1 MLADVPMVFIL
12 VGIAAYTVLSGAD
25 FGAGLWT
32 LVPGGGQAGAA
43 ATRDHTRHA
52 IGPVWEA
59 NHVWL
64 IFVLTVAWTCYPGAF
79 GSIVSTLAVPL
90 LIAAIGIIF
99 RGTAYALRSQFS
111 RDEEHGVRLVE
122 YLFALS
128 SVLTPFALATV
139 IGAIAT
145 GRVPVGN
152 ARGDEIT
159 SWLNPVSVLAGVLA
173 VAFSGYLAAVY
184 LAADAH
190 RLAERALVHDFRIR
204 ALASGVVAGAL
215 ALAGLLVIRVSAVS
229 LWHGL
234 TSGLGLALV
243 IVSAVAG
250 VVTMVLVF
258 VGRFGPARAS
268 AALAVAAVIAGWAAA
283 QSPFVLPG
291 LTVAEAAAGRSTL
304 IATIVAVAVGAVVL
318 VPSLTVLYSLVL
330 RGRLDTAV
338 VSDSVAAGAG
348 GAAGSGGVP
357 RAGGRRSSPVS
368 RGSRVRLAAG
378 FAVVTLVAGTGLLV
392 FADPAWAH
400 AIGAV
405 ALIACAVTVFAL
417 ASAPAAELPERQA
430 EFRQHA
436 AGETGHRLDA
446 IAAQRED
453 EQSVRP
459 RVLGFCRF
467 AQVGGE
473 GELTVGLGGDEPVGS
488 AVAERDLGQEPGD
501 RAVPLVLQR
510 RRRHGQPGA
519 AGEQGDDAIHIA
531 ALVGAGEPLDELL
544 LPGGFRGRAA
554 SSPGAGAPSAARSG
568 SGWW

>member
-32 LVPGGGQAGAA
+32 LVPGGGQASAA

-79 GSIVSTLAVPL
+79 GSIVSTLAIPL

-152 ARGDEIT
+152 ARGDLVT

-184 LAADAH
+184 LAADAQ
-190 RLAERALVHDFRIR
+190 RLTERSLVHDFRIR

-215 ALAGLLVIRVSAVS
+215 ALAGLLVIRVSARP
-229 LWHGL
+229 LWDGL
-234 TSGLGLALV
+234 TSGLGLVLV
-243 IVSAVAG
+243 VVSALAG

-258 VGRFGPARAS
+258 ARRFGPARAS

-304 IATIVAVAVGAVVL
+304 IATIVGVAVGAVVL
-318 VPSLTVLYSLVL
+318 VPSLAVLYSLVL

-338 VSDSVAAGAG
+338 VSDSGAVSDA
-348 GAAGSGGVP
+348 GAAGSGEVP
-357 RAGGRRSSPVS
+357 RAAGRRSPRVS
-368 RGSRVRLAAG
+368 LAAG
-378 FAVVTLVAGTGLLV
+378 FAVVTLVAGIGLLV
-392 FADPAWAH
+392 FAEPAWANGL
-400 AIGAV
+400 GAV

-417 ASAPAAELPERQA
+417 ASRPITELAGRQT
-430 EFRQHA
+430 ESLEHA
-436 AGETGHRLDA
+436 AGEAGHRLDA
-446 IAAQRED
+446 VAAEGEHVQA
-453 EQSVRP
+453 VRS
-459 RVLGFCRF
+459 RVFGLGRL
-467 AQVGGE
+467 AQVGGD
-473 GELTVGLGGDEPVGS
+473 GELAVGPGGEEPVGS
-488 AVAERDLGQEPGD
+488 AVAERDLGQEAGD

-510 RRRHGQPGA
+510 RRRHGQPGIV
-519 AGEQGDDAIHIA
+519 GEQGDDAVHVA
-531 ALVGAGEPLDELL
+531 AFVGAGEPLDELF
-544 LPGGFRGRAA
+544 LPGGFRRRG
-554 SSPGAGAPSAARSG
+554 
-568 SGWW
+568 

>member
-12 VGIAAYTVLSGAD
+12 VGITAYTVLSGAD

-152 ARGDEIT
+152 ARGNLVT

-184 LAADAH
+184 LAADAR

-243 IVSAVAG
+243 ACQRAGRGGDDGAGVSWSVRAGPGVGGARGGGGHRGLGRGAIAAAAAGPDRRRGGGGAVDADRDHRRGGGGGGGAGAVAG
-250 VVTMVLVF
+250 RAVL
-258 VGRFGPARAS
+258 
-268 AALAVAAVIAGWAAA
+268 AG
-283 QSPFVLPG
+283 
-291 LTVAEAAAGRSTL
+291 
-304 IATIVAVAVGAVVL
+304 
-318 VPSLTVLYSLVL
+318 
-330 RGRLDTAV
+330 
-338 VSDSVAAGAG
+338 AAGAPG
-348 GAAGSGGVP
+348 YCSGLGFWAGRRGRARPGGGRLGRGAAG
-357 RAGGRRSSPVS
+357 GGRRPVAGRGFRWP
-368 RGSRVRLAAG
+368 RGSR
-378 FAVVTLVAGTGLLV
+378 
-392 FADPAWAH
+392 
-400 AIGAV
+400 
-405 ALIACAVTVFAL
+405 
-417 ASAPAAELPERQA
+417 S
-430 EFRQHA
+430 
-436 AGETGHRLDA
+436 
-446 IAAQRED
+446 
-453 EQSVRP
+453 
-459 RVLGFCRF
+459 
-467 AQVGGE
+467 
-473 GELTVGLGGDEPVGS
+473 
-488 AVAERDLGQEPGD
+488 
-501 RAVPLVLQR
+501 
-510 RRRHGQPGA
+510 
-519 AGEQGDDAIHIA
+519 
-531 ALVGAGEPLDELL
+531 
-544 LPGGFRGRAA
+544 
-554 SSPGAGAPSAARSG
+554 
-568 SGWW
+568 